1 MKAYIALIALTGALA
16 LASCGGD
23 DDNETAAPPA
33 EEVVGGTNHS
43 VLIAYFSEPLPDN
56 GVDAATSASRL
67 TIDGTTYGS
76 VQFVASIIQEAT
88 GGDMIRIQT
97 ATPYPTDYTSLAA
110 QADTERRDGI
120 HHELA
125 TEIENFADYDVVFV
139 GYPIW
144 WYQLPMPLY
153 SFFDK
158 FDFAGKTIIPFSTHG
173 GNGWSG
179 TVTAISQM
187 EPEATM
193 ATGYSISRNSVARA
207 ADDIRAWLQRIGM
220 AE

>member
-144 WYQLPMPLY
+144 WYQLPMPLLVLRQVRLRRE
-153 SFFDK
+153 DHHTLLHPRRQRLV
-158 FDFAGKTIIPFSTHG
+158 GHG
-173 GNGWSG
+173 DSHIADGTRGNDGDG
-179 TVTAISQM
+179 
-187 EPEATM
+187 
-193 ATGYSISRNSVARA
+193 
-207 ADDIRAWLQRIGM
+207 L
-220 AE
+220 